1 MDCSPPGFTI
11 HGIFQARVL
20 EWGAIAVHQEACSI
34 SIYLSMKNNLEAVYI
49 PKHSPKHKL
58 FGGQHFVLVGE
69 EQGKLFPNFFFPFS
83 SKSVVIPYTDYLT
96 IWTTVQ
102 IIWVAYWGI
111 PLQSHPQRNKHHKQ
125 LQATL
130 PSTPPFQNGCCPP
143 AFPREKLT
151 GLWWITLSGH
161 GVLGIWLYKE
171 AAPGV
176 SMHMSAWNLVC
187 WRHRRNS
194 SKCLLSRSLQSHAEP
209 DYFK

>member
-1 MDCSPPGFTI
+1 MSDSARPHRRQPTRLPHPWDSPGKNTGVGCHFLLRCIKVKSESEVAQLCPTLSNPMDCSPPGFTI

-20 EWGAIAVHQEACSI
+20 EWGAIAIHQEAYSI

-151 GLWWITLSGH
+151 GL
-161 GVLGIWLYKE
+161 
-171 AAPGV
+171 
-176 SMHMSAWNLVC
+176 
-187 WRHRRNS
+187 
-194 SKCLLSRSLQSHAEP
+194 
-209 DYFK
+209 